1 MGAGGKEEEQP
12 LKFSGNEKERESSR
26 DRDHFLS
33 LVSGKDYLSMNIHSN
48 RDGEERYYS
57 TYATSTG
64 LLSI

>member
-12 LKFSGNEKERESSR
+12 LKFSVNEKERESSR

-48 RDGEERYYS
+48 RDVE
-57 TYATSTG
+57 
-64 LLSI
+64 